1 VRRTRASTLLGK
13 LVHGILVLLVGLA
26 FALVLF
32 LLLPFLQAI
41 SATTPA
47 DTTLRTVAT
56 ADVPPPPP
64 PPEQEPEQEEQ
75 QPEEA
80 KPPELSEEA
89 PPLDLSQLELALNPG
104 MGGDGLGGDFVVKL
118 NVAAAGGGSG
128 GGDEVDS
135 LFSLADLDQQPRIVY
150 QPGPNVTA
158 DMRKKL
164 PGSVSVLF
172 VVDQQGRVE
181 NPIVQKSTDPVF
193 EKAALNA
200 VKQWKFEPGK
210 RKGQAV
216 RFRMRVPITFPE
228 K

>member
-1 VRRTRASTLLGK
+1 MRRTRASTLLGK

-75 QPEEA
+75 QQEEA

-118 NVAAAGGGSG
+118 NVAAAGSGSG

>member
-1 VRRTRASTLLGK
+1 MRRTRASTLLGQLFHGTVV
-13 LVHGILVLLVGLA
+13 LVVGLA
-26 FALVLF
+26 CALGLF

-41 SATTPA
+41 SATTPE

-75 QPEEA
+75 QQEEA

-89 PPLDLSQLELALNPG
+89 PPLDLAQLELALNPG

-118 NVAAAGGGSG
+118 NVMAATGSSG
-128 GGDEVDS
+128 GGEEVDS

-150 QPGPNVTA
+150 QPGPTVTA

-172 VVDQQGRVE
+172 IVDQQGRVE

-210 RKGQAV
+210 RKGQPV

>member
-75 QPEEA
+75 QQEEA

-104 MGGDGLGGDFVVKL
+104 MG
-118 NVAAAGGGSG
+118 VAAAGGGSG

>member
-1 VRRTRASTLLGK
+1 MRRTRASTLIGK
-13 LVHGILVLLVGLA
+13 LFHGLVVLVVGLA
-26 FALVLF
+26 CALALF
-32 LLLPFLQAI
+32 LLLPLLQAI

-64 PPEQEPEQEEQ
+64 PPEQEPEEEEEQ
-75 QPEEA
+75 QEEP
-80 KPPELSEEA
+80 KPPELTEEA

-118 NVAAAGGGSG
+118 NVAAATGSG

-210 RKGQAV
+210 RKGQPV